1 MEDPF
6 LNFQYNIENTNKVSE
21 SLSIVRF
28 EKKWVDEIINQQNFD
43 FKLLGDNVPHQRRKI
58 SRLPE
63 YFNTN
68 NINVEKKKQFKTW
81 SNVLVQCDYL

>member
-1 MEDPF
+1 M
-6 LNFQYNIENTNKVSE
+6 SE

-43 FKLLGDNVPHQRRKI
+43 FKLLGDNVPHQKRKI

-68 NINVEKKKQFKTW
+68 NIDVEKKSDSRLGIMLW
-81 SNVLVQCDYL
+81 YNVITCEK

>member
-1 MEDPF
+1 M
-6 LNFQYNIENTNKVSE
+6 SE

-43 FKLLGDNVPHQRRKI
+43 FKLFGDNVPHQKRKI

-68 NINVEKKKQFKTW
+68 NIDVEKKSDSTLGIMLW
-81 SNVLVQCDYL
+81 YNVITCEK

>member
-6 LNFQYNIENTNKVSE
+6 LNFQYNIENTNKVFE

-43 FKLLGDNVPHQRRKI
+43 FKLVGDNFPHQKRRI

-68 NINVEKKKQFKTW
+68 NIDCMFLSCHVRVSE
-81 SNVLVQCDYL
+81 